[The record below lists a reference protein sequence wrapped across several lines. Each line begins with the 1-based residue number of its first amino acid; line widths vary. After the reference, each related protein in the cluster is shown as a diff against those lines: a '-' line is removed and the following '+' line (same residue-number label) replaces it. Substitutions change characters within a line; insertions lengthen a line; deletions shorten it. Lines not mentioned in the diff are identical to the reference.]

1 VADVLA
7 APRRVRR
14 IEPRAKNRY
23 HTCAKIERL
32 RETGYR
38 KEITGLLL
46 AVVDYVKSYLVP
58 DLRLG
63 DACQLAARETK

>member
-1 VADVLA
+1 MAQLA
-7 APRRVRR
+7 A
-14 IEPRAKNRY
+14 KNQY

-38 KEITGLLL
+38 KEIAGLPL
-46 AVVDYVKSYLVP
+46 AVVDYVKGYLVP

-63 DACQLAARETK
+63 DERQLAARETK